1 MVKMKYVILLSMYLL
16 TNPMLGQK
24 MFWSDMTEKD
34 KQDALS
40 VSEQFI
46 ACYENSDYEG
56 IEKLLSDKDIF
67 IGDGHWMNKL
77 QCIEDLRN
85 THGNIRFP
93 DRLTSAYTFDEFLD
107 NHLNNALIQRTFEV
121 YDNHSVLVHI
131 PGSKGETML
140 DVILVIHKTRDSSWE
155 ITGIEGIIPKGNIT
169 SEINRNDFR
178 IEKISNAGIQIL
190 LPKDFTGP
198 DIINDQV
205 IFYYE
210 GNSGRD
216 AAFQVMTDQLKGR
229 IYYYTFK
236 FVEHNNQQFK
246 LSDLIVRYLPV
257 GIMYE
262 YEVIDPEGM
271 RNKGITIGI
280 EKGDKAILIQYYAF
294 LEVYKQMKEQI
305 DHMLA
310 NIKL

>member
-1 MVKMKYVILLSMYLL
+1 MVKMKYLILLSMYLF
-16 TNPMLGQK
+16 TNPLLGQK
-24 MFWSDMTEKD
+24 MFWSDMTGKD

-46 ACYENSDYEG
+46 TCFDNSDYEG

-67 IGDGHWMNKL
+67 IGDSHWLNKQ
-77 QCIEDLRN
+77 QCIEELRN
-85 THGNIRFP
+85 IQGNIKFP
-93 DRLTSAYTFDEFLD
+93 DHVASAYTFDEFLD
-107 NHLNNALIQRTFEV
+107 NHLNNVLIQRTFEV
-121 YDNHSVLVHI
+121 YDNHSVLVHM
-131 PGSKGETML
+131 PGNDDGTIL
-140 DVILVIHKTRDSSWE
+140 DGILVIRKTRDSSWE
-155 ITGIEGIIPKGNIT
+155 ITGIEGIIPKGNIN
-169 SEINRNDFR
+169 SVIDRSDFR
-178 IEKISNAGIQIL
+178 IEKISNAGIQVL
-190 LPKDFTGP
+190 LPKDFIGP
-198 DIINDQV
+198 DRINDQV

-216 AAFQVMTDQLKGR
+216 AAFQVMTDQLQGR

-262 YEVIDPEGM
+262 YVVVDPDGVK
-271 RNKGITIGI
+271 NKGITIGI

-294 LEVYKQMKEQI
+294 MEVYKQMKEQV